1 MEQTCK
7 VKECLVLTP
16 ELLCVCVRVCICA
29 CVSISKK
36 GSKDFYEGINGL
48 ELKCVT

>member
-1 MEQTCK
+1 MEQACK

-16 ELLCVCVRVCICA
+16 ELLCVRVCA